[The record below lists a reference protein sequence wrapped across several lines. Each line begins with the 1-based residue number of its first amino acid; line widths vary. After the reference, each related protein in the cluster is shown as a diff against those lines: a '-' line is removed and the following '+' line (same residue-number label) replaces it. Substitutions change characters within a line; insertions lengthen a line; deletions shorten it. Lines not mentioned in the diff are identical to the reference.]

1 MNTNI
6 TIKKTITAISQTPLI
21 GENEDGLFSFF
32 LSLLSP
38 IDTKVQT
45 ILIKGMVSIKGM
57 VGLLFN
63 FKKLGKKYGSLYG
76 TTEKTPPPPMENHF
90 YRVIYRKHLYPTI
103 FVIPT
108 TESFQ
113 GSSHGRNRGI

>member
-6 TIKKTITAISQTPLI
+6 TIKKTITAIPQTPLI

-63 FKKLGKKYGSLYG
+63 FKKLGKNMEACMEPPKK
-76 TTEKTPPPPMENHF
+76 KTPPLW
-90 YRVIYRKHLYPTI
+90 K
-103 FVIPT
+103 
-108 TESFQ
+108 TEL
-113 GSSHGRNRGI
+113 